1 MRARFLADA
10 DLHPQIVL
18 GLKRV
23 EPELDFETAQA
34 AALRGVPDPEVL
46 QIATEKNRVL
56 VSHDRRTMP
65 SAFYAFLRTRES
77 SGLILIS
84 QSFPIGRAIEELQ
97 ICYHNLEAEEFAN
110 QILYLPL

>member
-10 DLHPQIVL
+10 DLHPQIVS
-18 GLKRV
+18 GLKRI
-23 EPELDFETAQA
+23 EPAIDFETAQA

-46 QIATEKNRVL
+46 RMAAEKNRIV

-65 SAFYAFLRTRES
+65 GAFYVFLRTRTS
-77 SGLILIS
+77 PGLILIS
-84 QSFPIGRAIEELQ
+84 QGFPIGRAIDELQ
-97 ICYHNLEAEEFAN
+97 ICYHNLEPEEFAN